1 MIQKCSNIQ
10 VLKVFFEEPRNIH
23 FIREISK
30 KINLAP
36 TSVRNYINDFVEEG
50 LIQVK
55 KSKPFNGYVA
65 NRDSEKFIFYKRVY
79 NLYTLEELK
88 EFIIKNYSPQL
99 AVVFGSYSFGEDV
112 EESDIDIL
120 ILTKGKKDIFLQKF
134 EKILK
139 REINLIVLDNLTKLD
154 KPLIKKVYN
163 GFVICGGFDG

>member
-1 MIQKCSNIQ
+1 
-10 VLKVFFEEPRNIH
+10 
-23 FIREISK
+23 
-30 KINLAP
+30 
-36 TSVRNYINDFVEEG
+36 
-50 LIQVK
+50 
-55 KSKPFNGYVA
+55 
-65 NRDSEKFIFYKRVY
+65 
-79 NLYTLEELK
+79 LK

-99 AVVFGSYSFGEDV
+99 AVVFGSYSLGEDV